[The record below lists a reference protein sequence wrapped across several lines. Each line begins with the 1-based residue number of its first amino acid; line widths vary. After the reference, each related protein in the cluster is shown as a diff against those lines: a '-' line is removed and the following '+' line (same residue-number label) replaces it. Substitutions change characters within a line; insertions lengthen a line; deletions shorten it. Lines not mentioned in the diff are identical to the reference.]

1 MNNARRQTL
10 EMTENFF
17 LVPAAGRNRI
27 AQMELEFLFQQVA
40 KKNVGYL
47 GRSSVWFQKNS
58 GQYINFVPFAS
69 VEPETLSK
77 SKAHLLY
84 LLRWEKGSGD
94 HDDDDNDD
102 DQ

>member
-10 EMTENFF
+10 KMTENVF

-27 AQMELEFLFQQVA
+27 AQMELEFLFQPVA

-47 GRSSVWFQKNS
+47 GRPFIWFQKNS
-58 GQYINFVPFAS
+58 GQNINFVPFAS
-69 VEPETLSK
+69 VEQETLSK

-84 LLRWEKGSGD
+84 LPKWEKGSGD
-94 HDDDDNDD
+94 HDDDDSDD